1 MNLHLKI
8 KVATIITFLVII
20 NPDKISLPNGII
32 LTISFI
38 ENLFSIFS
46 EKLDVYFFM
55 SSFTFIS
62 IFTIFFKNNKITLLS
77 ISIQY
82 MWLIYMFKVGD
93 KNYWFYTIP
102 TLIYIV
108 LSLILI
114 YLIMFKKNEEI
125 SNYK

>member
-1 MNLHLKI
+1 MDKTQYLKI
-8 KVATIITFLVII
+8 KIATIISFLVIL

-38 ENLFSIFS
+38 ENLFSLFS

-62 IFTIFFKNNKITLLS
+62 IFTTFFKNNKIILLS

-93 KNYWFYTIP
+93 KNYWYYIIP
-102 TLIYIV
+102 TLIYLV

-114 YLIMFKKNEEI
+114 YLVIFKNNREI
-125 SNYK
+125 K